1 LILLSIGWLFLQLP
15 PQFQDLGK
23 LETRDLRLV
32 RRHGQTW
39 VVIRSP
45 FRAEGERF
53 VLEARGAQF
62 PEGEGISRIG
72 GEVVLRQDSLQTRS
86 DSLYLLPGQD
96 PPLLFVGHVKLT
108 RSRDTVMAGCV
119 RYTRERSW
127 LDGGVQVR
135 GGDEQRMVARAQ
147 RAIWVQDTLTLLPYP
162 VPLLILQDTPS
173 LRLLADTLRLMN
185 GALQALGEVEL
196 WHVRGTGDGKRL
208 DYRTETRKGVL
219 LGEPARFVGVRYRM
233 EADTLRFEL
242 DVRSLKQ
249 LQGIGDVHIQTEA
262 DSLTLEADRVRIE
275 WTEDG
280 EVRQMEARG
289 GVSGWLKTSSP

>member
-1 LILLSIGWLFLQLP
+1 MILLSIGWLFLQLP

-23 LETRDLRLV
+23 LETRDLRLI

-72 GEVVLRQDSLQTRS
+72 GEVVLRQDSLQTRA

-96 PPLLFVGHVKLT
+96 PPLLFVGHVVFT
-108 RSRDTVMAGCV
+108 RARDTVMAGCV

-127 LDGGVQVR
+127 LDGGVEVR
-135 GGDEQRMVARAQ
+135 GGGEQRTVAHAQ

-162 VPLLILQDTPS
+162 EPLLILQDTPS
-173 LRLLADTLRLMN
+173 LRLLADTLRLMK
-185 GALQALGEVEL
+185 GALQAHGKVEL
-196 WHVRGTGDGKRL
+196 WHARGTGAGDHL
-208 DYRTETRKGVL
+208 DYRTETRKGML
-219 LGEPARFVGVRYRM
+219 SGAPALFAGGRYRM
-233 EADTLRFEL
+233 DADTLRFEL
-242 DVRSLKQ
+242 DARSLKQ
-249 LQGIGDVHIQTEA
+249 LQGFGAVHIQTDA

-280 EVRQMEARG
+280 EVRQMEAHG
-289 GVSGWLKTSSP
+289 GVTGWLKTSSP